1 MDWDIES
8 ENLRLENMLTV
19 YEEHIKIIEKENDNL
34 KEQVIFL
41 KKQLEYKTFGH
52 PKQEIENEQD

>member
-1 MDWDIES
+1 MDWDLES

-19 YEEHIKIIEKENDNL
+19 YEEHIETIEKENVDL
-34 KEQVIFL
+34 KKQVTFL

-52 PKQEIENEQD
+52 PKGEDQK

>member
-1 MDWDIES
+1 MDWDLES

-19 YEEHIKIIEKENDNL
+19 YEEHIETIEKENVDL
-34 KEQVIFL
+34 KKQVTFL

-52 PKQEIENEQD
+52 PKEEDQK